1 MLLNTPE
8 STFTK
13 PLEILSTFQSN
24 EVIQEITVH
33 HPRRASPQC
42 IAARHQMA
50 PGVRC
55 LRCCLLTAAS
65 GGGSSLTWVL
75 LALLEG
81 FEDVDEGE
89 VVSRRVLEL
98 HEAPA
103 GRICSQARRGSPET
117 AGC

>member
-1 MLLNTPE
+1 MFTHNALRQATKWLLVYVVSE
-8 STFTK
+8 
-13 PLEILSTFQSN
+13 
-24 EVIQEITVH
+24 
-33 HPRRASPQC
+33 
-42 IAARHQMA
+42 
-50 PGVRC
+50 GW
-55 LRCCLLTAAS
+55 CLLTTAS

-103 GRICSQARRGSPET
+103 GRIRSQAHRGSPET